1 MQTILNPNFRNFQK
15 QITHP
20 FKSRVFMLF
29 KIPAAFIAGLKV
41 ENVTSEVAS
50 VSVKR
55 KWINQNPFR
64 SIYFAVLSM
73 AAEMSTGILCMSAL
87 YKRKPAVSMLIIK
100 IEGTFL
106 KKAIGKVVFT
116 CNDGSI
122 ANEAVE
128 RAIATGEGTKV
139 KCASTGV
146 NEQGE
151 IIAAFF
157 CTWSFKTKTS
167 N

>member
-1 MQTILNPNFRNFQK
+1 MFL
-15 QITHP
+15 
-20 FKSRVFMLF
+20 LF

-41 ENVTSEVAS
+41 ESVTSEAAS
-50 VSVKR
+50 VSVKK

-73 AAEMSTGILCMSAL
+73 AAEMSTGILCMGAS
-87 YKRKPAVSMLIIK
+87 YKRNPAVSMLIIK

-106 KKAIGKVVFT
+106 KKATGKVTFT
-116 CNDGSI
+116 CNDGII

-128 RAIATGEGTKV
+128 RAMTTGEGVTV
-139 KCASTGV
+139 KCASTGI

-151 IIAAFF
+151 IIAEFF
-157 CTWSFKTKTS
+157 CTWSFKTKTKT
-167 N
+167 